1 MWAESVIGKRPVK
14 NTQRHQGTGAP
25 TGKRTIAVVGATG
38 VVGQTM
44 ARVLEERRFPVGEYI
59 PIATELS
66 VHKRVEA
73 FGGAWP
79 VRNAADVDFSGIEFC
94 LFTAGAPVSREL
106 VPKAVAA
113 GCRVVDNTTAF
124 RMDKDVPLVV
134 PEINGSLVTPETMLV
149 SCPNCT
155 AIVLV
160 MTLSPIARAVGI
172 ARVVVTSFQSVSG
185 AGREALDE
193 LNGQTAA
200 DTRGEPLLASAL
212 PKQIA
217 FNCIPQIGDVGPTGY
232 TKEEEKIIEET
243 RKILDTPD
251 IEVVATA
258 VRVPTRVG
266 HAMSVNVELR
276 NSLGLDEARQIWRRA
291 AGVRYTDDIPTPL
304 DAAGSD
310 EVLVGRLRLDTSR
323 PYAMTYWAVG
333 DNLRKGA
340 ATNSVQ
346 IAELM
351 ALRF

>member
-1 MWAESVIGKRPVK
+1 MK
-14 NTQRHQGTGAP
+14 NTRREHDAEAATGRRSI
-25 TGKRTIAVVGATG
+25 GVVGATG

-44 ARVLEERRFPVGEYI
+44 VTVLEERGFPVGDYV

-66 VHKRVEA
+66 AHKKVEA
-73 FGGAWP
+73 FGDVWP
-79 VRNAADVDFSGIEFC
+79 VRGAADVDFSAIDVC

-124 RMDKDVPLVV
+124 RMETGVPLVV

-160 MTLSPIARAVGI
+160 MALAPIQREVGI
-172 ARVVVTSFQSVSG
+172 ERVVVTSLQSVSG

-193 LNGQTAA
+193 LNAQAAA
-200 DTRGEPLLASAL
+200 DTRGEVLSAKVF

-217 FNCIPQIGDVGPTGY
+217 FNCIPQIGEIGPTGCA
-232 TKEEEKIIEET
+232 KEEEKIIEET
-243 RKILDTPD
+243 RKILDAPD

-266 HAMSVNVELR
+266 HAISVNVELR
-276 NSLGLDEARQIWRRA
+276 SALELDRARQLWKNT
-291 AGVRYTDDIPTPL
+291 AGVRYTDGIPTPI
-304 DAAGSD
+304 DVAGKD
-310 EVLVGRLRLDTSR
+310 EVIVGRLRRDPSR
-323 PYAMTYWAVG
+323 PRAMTFWAVG

-351 ALRF
+351 TQSL

>member
-1 MWAESVIGKRPVK
+1 ME
-14 NTQRHQGTGAP
+14 NTQESSLTMANTGNK
-25 TGKRTIAVVGATG
+25 TLAVVGATG

-44 ARVLEERRFPVGEYI
+44 ARVLEERRFPVGEYV

-66 VHKRVEA
+66 AHKKVEA
-73 FGGAWP
+73 FGENWL
-79 VRNAADVDFSGIEFC
+79 VRDARAVDFRGIDFC
-94 LFTAGAPVSREL
+94 LFTAGAAVSGEL
-106 VPKAVAA
+106 VPKAIDA

-124 RMDKDVPLVV
+124 RMEKDVPLVV
-134 PEINGSLVTPETMLV
+134 PEINGSLVTRETKLV

-160 MTLSPIARAVGI
+160 MTLAPIERAVPI
-172 ARVVVTSFQSVSG
+172 ERVVVTSFQSVSG

-193 LNGQTAA
+193 LNDQTAA
-200 DTRGEPLLASAL
+200 DTRGGSLEVNAL

-217 FNCIPQIGDVGPTGY
+217 FNCLPQIGDVGQSGY

-243 RKILDTPD
+243 QKILDRPD
-251 IEVVATA
+251 IRVVATA

-276 NSLGLDEARQIWRRA
+276 SPLDVDKARELWTRA
-291 AGVRYTDDIPTPL
+291 KGVTYTDEIPTPL
-304 DAAGSD
+304 DVTGRD
-310 EVLVGRLRLDTSR
+310 DVIVGRLRRDTTR
-323 PYAMTYWAVG
+323 PYAITYWAVG

-351 ALRF
+351 LLSD